1 MDPLQNLCTT
11 VPKAGTPRL
20 LCIAGVAVAT
30 FLALG
35 AFASRASADLPSVPG
50 SAVVDEATQA
60 ATPVTDQFAPMEQAA
75 APAVQPV
82 TQAAAPAV
90 DQATQAAAPAVDQA
104 AQATAPAVDQ
114 VARATAPA
122 VRSTT
127 EAAAPVVNN
136 VARATSQLSRSATDQ
151 ASRLSDNLVS
161 AGQGTSR
168 SAGALTGGGSAN
180 GQPAARH
187 GISTPAMTQ
196 APMTPSQPGG
206 VAPQRHHSFSLADPA
221 SPQLALTQTD
231 GVRQAFAADRSS
243 PSTGSG
249 SESGRQPGGRPSPA
263 PAPLQVPAT
272 QEGAVATSGS
282 SGGLGASGAIIF
294 TFILAA
300 SLGLRRLSLAP
311 DPLGPAPLVLLP
323 ERPG

>member
-1 MDPLQNLCTT
+1 
-11 VPKAGTPRL
+11 
-20 LCIAGVAVAT
+20 LCIAGVAAAT

-35 AFASRASADLPSVPG
+35 AFAPRASADLPSVPG

-60 ATPVTDQFAPMEQAA
+60 AAPVTDQVAPVEQAA

-90 DQATQAAAPAVDQA
+90 DQAAQAAAPAVDQA
-104 AQATAPAVDQ
+104 AQAVAPAVKQ
-114 VARATAPA
+114 VTHATAPV
-122 VRSTT
+122 VRPTT
-127 EAAAPVVNN
+127 DAAAPLVND

-151 ASRLSDNLVS
+151 ASRLSDNL
-161 AGQGTSR
+161 
-168 SAGALTGGGSAN
+168 GGGSAN

-187 GISTPAMTQ
+187 GISTAAMTH
-196 APMTPSQPGG
+196 ATETPAQPGG
-206 VAPQRHHSFSLADPA
+206 VAPQRRHSFSLAYPA

-231 GVRQAFAADRSS
+231 GVRQTFAAHRPS

-249 SESGRQPGGRPSPA
+249 SEPGRHPGGRPSPA
-263 PAPLQVPAT
+263 PAPLQAPAT

-300 SLGLRRLSLAP
+300 SLGLRRLSLAS

>member
-1 MDPLQNLCTT
+1 
-11 VPKAGTPRL
+11 
-20 LCIAGVAVAT
+20 LCIAGVVAAT
-30 FLALG
+30 FLAVG
-35 AFASRASADLPSVPG
+35 AFAPRASADLPSAPG

-60 ATPVTDQFAPMEQAA
+60 AAPVTDQVAPVEQAA

-104 AQATAPAVDQ
+104 AQAVAPAVKQVTQATAPAVHQ
-114 VARATAPA
+114 VAQATAPA
-122 VRSTT
+122 VRPTT
-127 EAAAPVVNN
+127 DAAAPLVSD
-136 VARATSQLSRSATDQ
+136 VARATSQISRSATDQ
-151 ASRLSDNLVS
+151 ASRLSDNP
-161 AGQGTSR
+161 
-168 SAGALTGGGSAN
+168 GGGSAN

-187 GISTPAMTQ
+187 GISSAATTPATE
-196 APMTPSQPGG
+196 TPSHPGA
-206 VAPQRHHSFSLADPA
+206 VAPQRHHSFSLAYPA

-231 GVRQAFAADRSS
+231 GFRQTFAADRPS
-243 PSTGSG
+243 PSTGGG
-249 SESGRQPGGRPSPA
+249 SEPGRHPGGRPSPA
-263 PAPLQVPAT
+263 PAPLQAPAT
-272 QEGAVATSGS
+272 QEGAVASSGS

-300 SLGLRRLSLAP
+300 SLGLRRLSLAS

>member
-1 MDPLQNLCTT
+1 
-11 VPKAGTPRL
+11 
-20 LCIAGVAVAT
+20 LCIAGVAAAT

-35 AFASRASADLPSVPG
+35 AFAPRASADLPSVPG

-60 ATPVTDQFAPMEQAA
+60 AAPVTDQVAPVEQAA

-90 DQATQAAAPAVDQA
+90 DQATEAAAPAVDQA
-104 AQATAPAVDQ
+104 AQAVAPPVTQVTQATAPAVDQ
-114 VARATAPA
+114 VVQATAPV
-122 VRSTT
+122 VRPTA
-127 EAAAPVVNN
+127 EAAAPVVSD
-136 VARATSQLSRSATDQ
+136 VARATSQLSRSATGQ
-151 ASRLSDNLVS
+151 ASRLSDNP
-161 AGQGTSR
+161 G
-168 SAGALTGGGSAN
+168 GGGSAN
-180 GQPAARH
+180 GESAALH
-187 GISTPAMTQ
+187 GISTAATTHATETPA
-196 APMTPSQPGG
+196 QPGG
-206 VAPQRHHSFSLADPA
+206 VAPQRRHNFSLAHPA
-221 SPQLALTQTD
+221 SPQLALTHAD
-231 GVRQAFAADRSS
+231 GVRQTFAAHRPS

-249 SESGRQPGGRPSPA
+249 SEPGRHPGGRPSPA
-263 PAPLQVPAT
+263 PAPLQAPAT

-300 SLGLRRLSLAP
+300 SLGLRRLSLAS